1 MSSKKILAA
10 SMAAILATSAVA
22 TFASAENTDYEWTI
36 TGEKQGEASYVDP
49 VQLKIKTGIN
59 NSTAMSTL
67 FGYGRDAAPTNPTDN
82 TKNAYNK
89 IQLGIWEAF
98 KEFEISEFTSG
109 KVTATLG
116 GEAQEF
122 VTDAIVTPVTKEG
135 KTTYEAVETKAYL
148 PKLKDGAKLV
158 VEIDYD
164 GDGIGA
170 STDTSEGTYTAT
182 TTQILVTGVYQ
193 DDAFKALGTTIPVY
207 VSVADDKAEADA
219 WASFKALKLDDL
231 VTNGLLEATKDTY
244 VAGVLAKAEL
254 ADLVA
259 ITATATGDLNPK
271 LKDVKTVGTNE
282 AGYPVVGAAN
292 ASKLGRATDPVNLEI
307 AFEGLGDALKLKK
320 VNTDKSKVE
329 VELDVTVT
337 GATFGKYVVDNYV
350 VNGAPG
356 LWSWGDQ
363 FFSNNGGNFSALVPT
378 SPSGYSTQ
386 FGLVLVGCRP
396 NTAGFNAVLPANLE
410 EEPKAEK
417 TKGDLFILD
426 NGGARVDFAKLVSPA
441 VMKNLN
447 NGGTV
452 TFKFN
457 KDFSLAGW
465 KYGNVV
471 YWNGARTI
479 PLASDFGY
487 DVAGNS
493 ITFTIP
499 AGLTYDEGSANEFKP
514 FYLQWDFRTNVVE
527 STGDAIF
534 DGGAGA
540 ADYDGRIISMTFK
553 ANGAPDAPSVDGGN
567 SGTTSGSQGGNTTNP
582 GSTSGNPNTGIA
594 LAVAPIVLAAGAV
607 VTIASKKRK

>member
-67 FGYGRDAAPTNPTDN
+67 FGYGRDAAPTNKTDN

-122 VTDAIVTPVTKEG
+122 SNAMIVQAVTKEG
-135 KTTYEAVETKAYL
+135 KTSYEAVETKAYL
-148 PKLKDGAKLV
+148 PTLKDGAKIV
-158 VEIDYD
+158 IGMDYD
-164 GDGIGA
+164 DDGTVDA
-170 STDTSEGTYTAT
+170 TGTYTAGT
-182 TTQILVTGVYQ
+182 SKLYITGVYK
-193 DDAFKALGTTIPVY
+193 DDAFKGLTSPILVY
-207 VSVADDKAEADA
+207 TSVSDDKAEADA
-219 WASFKALKLDDL
+219 WASFKALKVDDL
-231 VTNGLLEATKDTY
+231 VTATLLDATGEKYAATIY
-244 VAGVLAKAEL
+244 SEGKAED

-527 STGDAIF
+527 SSGDAIF

-553 ANGAPDAPSVDGGN
+553 ANGAPDAPSVDGSN
-567 SGTTSGSQGGNTTNP
+567 SGTTSGSQGGNTSNP